1 MLAQVSIFG
10 RDVSWDFFGAWQHT
24 SNVGYAHFANH
35 KDVAGMK
42 LWSWGNAG
50 VGVVNQTALTDDGS
64 VYAETQCGAME
75 TQLDFAFL
83 QPGVTRTWREW
94 WIPLRGMGGLTC
106 ASALAGARVKLA
118 PAGEAGKVNLVL
130 GVCPAKDLGQASL
143 RVFILGK
150 TILNETANLSP
161 EQPWVGTYTLSA
173 KELAGHP
180 ISILVTSEAGED
192 VLDYTLDRDPSPI
205 VQDASTP
212 ASPVQAAQEYYQLG
226 LKHENLD
233 NREQAMDAYYKAIE
247 ASAEHGKAYYRLG
260 LMLLRS
266 GSLPEAKELF
276 QKAVARNQL
285 DGNFYL
291 ALVNR
296 LEERPQAARGWLRAV
311 PTSSPLYAAA
321 LSCQGMLAMS
331 EKDWQKSINL
341 FDQASRIEHHSISA
355 TLLLGMAMRRAGLL
369 PAARSKLTWVLSVDP
384 LNHCAL
390 REMAQLEPQGKYQE
404 ILSRLLADDRQ
415 YQIDLACTY
424 LGAGLSEEALDI
436 LQEAYQSWSYPM
448 LAYLSAYIEDNR
460 GHASQAADWLAKAGE
475 ASPEYV
481 FPSRIEEYLALK
493 CALERN
499 PRDVKAKYYQGNFL
513 YAHQRF
519 EEGVRLWQEALPGMA
534 KFDVI
539 YRNLALAAWLRENN
553 LAEAVGLLEQCL
565 ALNPQNQD
573 IYLHLDELYKA
584 LGLGEQREQ
593 LLHKIN
599 ALPEPREDVRKRSIL
614 ILVDRGDYEGALKIM
629 LSTKFVPLEMD
640 QSFHEVYVRGLL
652 QRAEARLQSGDVDDA
667 ISDYQKAL
675 EFPEN
680 LGVGMPTT
688 LAQAHIYYR
697 LGLAYEQL
705 GRFGDAL
712 DAWRSA
718 ALEHHPR
725 GSALYGDVQQA
736 LDKLSRYSE
745 LGLEIKD

>member
-1 MLAQVSIFG
+1 
-10 RDVSWDFFGAWQHT
+10 
-24 SNVGYAHFANH
+24 
-35 KDVAGMK
+35 
-42 LWSWGNAG
+42 
-50 VGVVNQTALTDDGS
+50 
-64 VYAETQCGAME
+64 
-75 TQLDFAFL
+75 
-83 QPGVTRTWREW
+83 
-94 WIPLRGMGGLTC
+94 
-106 ASALAGARVKLA
+106 
-118 PAGEAGKVNLVL
+118 
-130 GVCPAKDLGQASL
+130 
-143 RVFILGK
+143 
-150 TILNETANLSP
+150 
-161 EQPWVGTYTLSA
+161 
-173 KELAGHP
+173 
-180 ISILVTSEAGED
+180 
-192 VLDYTLDRDPSPI
+192 
-205 VQDASTP
+205 
-212 ASPVQAAQEYYQLG
+212 
-226 LKHENLD
+226 
-233 NREQAMDAYYKAIE
+233 
-247 ASAEHGKAYYRLG
+247 
-260 LMLLRS
+260 
-266 GSLPEAKELF
+266 
-276 QKAVARNQL
+276 
-285 DGNFYL
+285 
-291 ALVNR
+291 
-296 LEERPQAARGWLRAV
+296 
-311 PTSSPLYAAA
+311 
-321 LSCQGMLAMS
+321 
-331 EKDWQKSINL
+331 
-341 FDQASRIEHHSISA
+341 
-355 TLLLGMAMRRAGLL
+355 
-369 PAARSKLTWVLSVDP
+369 
-384 LNHCAL
+384 
-390 REMAQLEPQGKYQE
+390 
-404 ILSRLLADDRQ
+404 
-415 YQIDLACTY
+415 
-424 LGAGLSEEALDI
+424 
-436 LQEAYQSWSYPM
+436 
-448 LAYLSAYIEDNR
+448 
-460 GHASQAADWLAKAGE
+460 
-475 ASPEYV
+475 
-481 FPSRIEEYLALK
+481 
-493 CALERN
+493 
-499 PRDVKAKYYQGNFL
+499 
-513 YAHQRF
+513 
-519 EEGVRLWQEALPGMA
+519 MA